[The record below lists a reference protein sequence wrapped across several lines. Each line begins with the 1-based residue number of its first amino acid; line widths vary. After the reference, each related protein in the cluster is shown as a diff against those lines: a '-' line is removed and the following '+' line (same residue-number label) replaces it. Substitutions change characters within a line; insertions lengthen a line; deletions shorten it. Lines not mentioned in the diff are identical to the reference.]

1 MAERNLAGR
10 RFDVGALGYRLRVLA
25 LGTLTGVVAGM
36 GSFMFLKDQFLP
48 WGVTETGALALVG
61 LAGVYTHLL
70 ADDLAESIA
79 LSLVAVMVGL
89 AVHVVA
95 WVAPLWLLA
104 YPPFARDLLLPKMVG
119 EALASGLPPYLLTFY
134 GSYFGALLLGGYFE
148 S

>member
-1 MAERNLAGR
+1 MAERNLAGT
-10 RFDVGALGYRLRVLA
+10 RFDFGAVRGRLRLLA

-48 WGVTETGALALVG
+48 WVVTETWALALVG
-61 LAGVYTHLL
+61 VAGAYTHFL

-79 LSLVAVMVGL
+79 LSLVAVAVGL

-95 WVAPLWLLA
+95 WIAPLWLLA

-119 EALASGLPPYLLTFY
+119 EAVASGLPPYLLTFY
-134 GSYFGALLLGGYFE
+134 GSYFGALLLGGYLE
-148 S
+148 A